1 VKKGEKLKIMNR
13 NHEYVNAKNHHES
26 YISYQRKYIDSPRE
40 SDKVILE
47 MLEKQLG
54 AQSASVL
61 DVGCSQGNL
70 LRHIRRKFPSLE
82 LFGCDL
88 SQDEVDA
95 AKELT
100 TDEDNI
106 SFFCMDLA
114 QPNSLEQYD
123 CIVLNAI
130 LFSISNTD
138 ISLALSNLA
147 KLVKKKGTVI
157 VFDFFHTKAH
167 NLMILEEVLVENGY
181 HNNLEINFRN
191 VYWFEERIRK
201 HGLILESYHPFNIP
215 VDLVENEDSLTSFT
229 TKTELGTRI
238 TFRGA
243 LAQPWSHLL
252 LRKE

>member
-1 VKKGEKLKIMNR
+1 MKKRENLKLMNR

-26 YISYQRKYIDSPRE
+26 YIGYQRKYIDSPRE
-40 SDKVILE
+40 SDRVILE

-54 AQSASVL
+54 VQSASVL
-61 DVGCSQGNL
+61 DIGCSQGNL

-82 LFGCDL
+82 LFGCDS
-88 SQDEVDA
+88 SQAEVDA

-100 TDEDNI
+100 ADDDNI
-106 SFFCMDLA
+106 SFFCMDLT

-123 CIVLNAI
+123 CIILNAI

-138 ISLALSNLA
+138 ISLALSNVA
-147 KLVKKKGTVI
+147 KLVKNRGTVI

-167 NLMILEEVLVENGY
+167 NLVILEEVLVEKGY
-181 HNNLEINFRN
+181 HNNLEMNFRN

-201 HGLILESYHPFNIP
+201 HGLVLELYRPFNIP
-215 VDLVENEDSLTSFT
+215 VDLAESEDSLTSST

-238 TFRGA
+238 IFRGV
-243 LAQPWSHLL
+243 LAQPWSHVL